1 MLLGWLSLHK
11 RFAAEKCLH
20 KDKRDLDY
28 LILERIMQL
37 IVKLRSV
44 EHLCTLVYAWML
56 VRFSGI
62 FQPLKCSSATWR
74 WKSFGP
80 RLRSAADTFSPL
92 MYGPCKHDSVDN
104 GVTKGPGSIKQDGKT
119 EQGPHNKALNQT
131 KMIVFHCISA
141 EKCGK

>member
-1 MLLGWLSLHK
+1 M
-11 RFAAEKCLH
+11 
-20 KDKRDLDY
+20 
-28 LILERIMQL
+28 
-37 IVKLRSV
+37 RSV
-44 EHLCTLVYAWML
+44 EHSCTLVYAWTL

-104 GVTKGPGSIKQDGKT
+104 GVTKGPGSIKQDGWTK
-119 EQGPHNKALNQT
+119 QRPCNKAIIQT
-131 KMIVFHCISA
+131 RSHRVLLYKCREMWQVGVGMTEMTVEACVMSIPLTKAAAISIT
-141 EKCGK
+141 